1 MILNVGLI
9 GLADLHAATG
19 SDIAG
24 NYSTWNSGDN
34 QGTGFGAWSLVQGSG
49 GWFLGD
55 PTSRASNLAALVTS
69 GKTFGL
75 WASGYVDAIRSF
87 EPALATNDRFKISL
101 GYQWDNGA
109 RGFNL
114 LNGTSEVFNF
124 NINSGGMSWTGGGSY
139 PFIAWGGKRE
149 NGIQV
154 DITIIKTASGL
165 RFTITSPQDS
175 GLNGAGSVTAS
186 GVTSFKLYVSG
197 SGGDGGDLNFNNLAL
212 DSVPGDVTPPSITL
226 QGDKLVQVAVGGT
239 YTPPDPAVSV
249 SDNVTTTANIVV
261 TASPLDTSTAGLKT
275 ITYTAK
281 DEANNDASVTRV
293 VLVGDLTASTADAF
307 YNLHYPTS
315 MTLNPTSTAS
325 VYGQIFLKGATE
337 GAGQTPNVQAWI
349 GVNSAN
355 TDPSTWDNA
364 VWKLATYNSG
374 QTGNNDEYSKSLT
387 GADYPVGNY
396 YYATRWQVGAG
407 AFAYGGTTGPWN
419 GTTSVNGALSVVPV
433 RDVTF
438 AVDMNVQI
446 SKGTFIPTSGQG
458 VELKGSFNNGWNAA
472 GVAMS
477 DLDADGIYTVTVPIQ
492 GNSGDSIEYKF
503 NTTGTGAT
511 GWEAVSNNRTLV
523 LGNVAETVKPVTFSN
538 DGTTFAV
545 WSGGAVLTPEN
556 LAKYAIGGASNLT
569 AQGEAPKV
577 GTGFIVPNHYSY
589 IEAIV
594 RTDDSKL
601 TIVGEASTDLAGGF
615 GSPGRTTDGA
625 AQGVSQLNV
634 PSGCER
640 KRFIYWHGMVQE
652 KMFLRVK
659 ATLVP

>member
-1 MILNVGLI
+1 LLILNVGLI

-186 GVTSFKLYVSG
+186 GVTSFKLYVSA

-239 YTPPDPAVSV
+239 YTPPDPAVTV
-249 SDNVTTTANIVV
+249 SDDVTTTGNIVV

-281 DEANNDASVTRV
+281 DEANNDASVTRI
-293 VLVGDLTASTADAF
+293 VLVGELTATTADTY
-307 YNLHYPTS
+307 YNLHFPSTL
-315 MTLNPTSTAS
+315 TLNPTSSGS
-325 VYGQIFLKGATE
+325 VYGQIYVKGATL
-337 GAGQTPNVQAWI
+337 GAGQTPNIQAWI

-374 QTGNNDEYSKSLT
+374 QTGNNDEYSKSLA

-396 YYATRWQVGAG
+396 YYATRWQVAAG
-407 AFAYGGTTGPWN
+407 AFTYGGTTGPWN

-477 DLDADGIYTVTVPIQ
+477 DLDEDGIYTVTLPIQ
-492 GNSGDSIEYKF
+492 GNASDSVVYKF
-503 NTTGTGAT
+503 RVTGSALG
-511 GWEAVSNNRTLV
+511 GLEWEGSSDRPLV
-523 LGNVAETVKPVTFSN
+523 LGNLAETLKPVTFSN

-545 WSGGAVLTPEN
+545 WSGGATLNAGN
-556 LAKYAIGGASNLT
+556 LAKYAIGGGSNLT
-569 AQGEAPKV
+569 ANDGQAPV
-577 GTGFIVPNHYSY
+577 TGGDATTLTLT
-589 IEAIV
+589 AII
-594 RTDDSKL
+594 RDDASL
-601 TIVGEASTDLAGGF
+601 TVVGEAVTSLADY
-615 GSPGRTTDGA
+615 SPGGA
-625 AQGVSQLNV
+625 ISTVNGSDVGVDQTGV
-634 PSGCER
+634 PSGCKR
-640 KRFIYWHGMVQE
+640 KVFSVDRGTDDR
-652 KMFLRVK
+652 KFLRIKVTK
-659 ATLVP
+659 

>member
-1 MILNVGLI
+1 MGWIRLLILNVGLI

-49 GWFLGD
+49 GWFLAD

-109 RGFNL
+109 RGLNL

-226 QGDKLVQVAVGGT
+226 QGDKLVQVAVGGI

-249 SDNVTTTANIVV
+249 SDDVTTTANIVV

-281 DEANNDASVTRV
+281 DE
-293 VLVGDLTASTADAF
+293 DLCTCF
-307 YNLHYPTS
+307 
-315 MTLNPTSTAS
+315 
-325 VYGQIFLKGATE
+325 
-337 GAGQTPNVQAWI
+337 
-349 GVNSAN
+349 
-355 TDPSTWDNA
+355 
-364 VWKLATYNSG
+364 
-374 QTGNNDEYSKSLT
+374 
-387 GADYPVGNY
+387 
-396 YYATRWQVGAG
+396 
-407 AFAYGGTTGPWN
+407 
-419 GTTSVNGALSVVPV
+419 
-433 RDVTF
+433 
-438 AVDMNVQI
+438 
-446 SKGTFIPTSGQG
+446 
-458 VELKGSFNNGWNAA
+458 
-472 GVAMS
+472 
-477 DLDADGIYTVTVPIQ
+477 
-492 GNSGDSIEYKF
+492 
-503 NTTGTGAT
+503 
-511 GWEAVSNNRTLV
+511 
-523 LGNVAETVKPVTFSN
+523 
-538 DGTTFAV
+538 
-545 WSGGAVLTPEN
+545 
-556 LAKYAIGGASNLT
+556 
-569 AQGEAPKV
+569 
-577 GTGFIVPNHYSY
+577 
-589 IEAIV
+589 
-594 RTDDSKL
+594 
-601 TIVGEASTDLAGGF
+601 
-615 GSPGRTTDGA
+615 
-625 AQGVSQLNV
+625 
-634 PSGCER
+634 
-640 KRFIYWHGMVQE
+640 
-652 KMFLRVK
+652 
-659 ATLVP
+659 